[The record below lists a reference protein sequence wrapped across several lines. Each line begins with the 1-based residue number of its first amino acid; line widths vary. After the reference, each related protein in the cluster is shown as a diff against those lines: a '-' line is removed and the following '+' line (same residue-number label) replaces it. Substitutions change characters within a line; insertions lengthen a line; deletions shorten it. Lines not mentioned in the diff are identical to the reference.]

1 MSSMDKFEQ
10 YINNLNYLSLI
21 YSMEELNII
30 GDINSQFE
38 NKNNIN
44 VKASE
49 IIRIFSS
56 PENRHAFAIENS
68 KLNILIFRFV
78 YTETSWI

>member
-1 MSSMDKFEQ
+1 MDKIEQ
-10 YINNLNYLSLI
+10 YINNLINLSLI

-30 GDINSQFE
+30 GNIKSQFE
-38 NKNNIN
+38 NENNIN
-44 VKASE
+44 VRASE

-68 KLNILIFRFV
+68 KLNYLIFRFI
-78 YTETSWI
+78 YT